1 MTQSY
6 SCANFRDCL
15 VTVTVSIETM
25 SESVRIC
32 SSCSNLHS
40 CFSGSDSIPS
50 IDKSGLRLFK
60 FDASNLERIP
70 RGVYSVCGWSVSN
83 IPLFTLRIQGI
94 ESFQINYCFD
104 QLPCTVQHFQGNPL
118 PTNGSL
124 VVVPTSATCD
134 RDDLPS
140 VHDFPNLGSS
150 YPPTSNGSTY
160 SFGST
165 PINVSYTPVQY
176 RLCWRSPAGTL
187 VVPAGSMIIHSFETY
202 YRQYVVTS
210 PDWQP
215 YDSVLKIVFLSS
227 VLLLAIAA
235 AALLPPLIARIKRSR
250 KRTVECTI
258 PVDPI
263 IARMCDEEVGVD
275 TRKRLALI
283 VTQGSMTRRMRTR
296 LRRSQLAHEIYCVSD
311 IAL

>member
-1 MTQSY
+1 
-6 SCANFRDCL
+6 
-15 VTVTVSIETM
+15 M
-25 SESVRIC
+25 SETVRIC

-40 CFSGSDSIPS
+40 CFPGSDSIPS
-50 IDKSGLRLFK
+50 IDKTGLRLFK
-60 FDASNLERIP
+60 FDASNLGRIP
-70 RGVYSVCGWSVSN
+70 RGVYSVCGWSDSN
-83 IPLFTLRIQGI
+83 KPLLTLRIQGI

-124 VVVPTSATCD
+124 VVIPANATCD
-134 RDDLPS
+134 PDDPPS

-165 PINVSYTPVQY
+165 PLNVSYTPVQY
-176 RLCWRSPAGTL
+176 RVCWRSPAGTL
-187 VVPAGSMIIHSFETY
+187 VVPAGSLIIHSFETY

-235 AALLPPLIARIKRSR
+235 AALLPQLTARIKRSR
-250 KRTVECTI
+250 KRTVESVRM
-258 PVDPI
+258 VDPI
-263 IARMCDEEVGVD
+263 IARMCDEEVGED
-275 TRKRLALI
+275 TTKRLALI
-283 VTQGSMTRRMRTR
+283 VTEPCMTRRMRTR
-296 LRRSQLAHEIYCVSD
+296 LGRSKLAHEIYCVSEM
-311 IAL
+311 